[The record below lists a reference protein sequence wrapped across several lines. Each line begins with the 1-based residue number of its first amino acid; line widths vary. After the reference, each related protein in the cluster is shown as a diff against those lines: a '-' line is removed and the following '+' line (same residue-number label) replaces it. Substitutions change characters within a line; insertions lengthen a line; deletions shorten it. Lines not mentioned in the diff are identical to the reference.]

1 MRNSM
6 VRGCQQSEERI
17 LGAMCA
23 PDSEERAAYL
33 PRPAT
38 SASFASNLSLLGSYP
53 WTQKQK
59 KRQNQSWR
67 GFAALSAARLFVGLN
82 AGAGPLLY

>member
-1 MRNSM
+1 MGRESILQSYGVIKSHYPVRNSM

-53 WTQKQK
+53 
-59 KRQNQSWR
+59 
-67 GFAALSAARLFVGLN
+67 
-82 AGAGPLLY
+82 